1 MGSLNASGIPI
12 VAKNSNTFRKRDVRI
27 TRESSKN
34 DTIATVVSTPVTR
47 TITSGSI
54 VRDNGV
60 VVYNEDLVWGVYMQ
74 GRTNTARVA
83 SKAGVTRSVVVD
95 LDGGNLSREVIPTG
109 LGAPTPQLSIRHEG
123 NTVVES
129 NSIRDLVII
138 RHPDSGVYDPG
149 WSV

>member
-12 VAKNSNTFRKRDVRI
+12 AAKNSNTFRKRDVRI

-34 DTIATVVSTPVTR
+34 DTIAVVVSTPVNR

-54 VRDNGV
+54 IRDNGS

-83 SKAGVTRSVVVD
+83 SKAGLARSIVVE
-95 LDGGNLSREVIPTG
+95 LDGANVSREVIPTG
-109 LGAPTPQLSIRHEG
+109 LGAPTPQLTIRHLG
-123 NTVVES
+123 NTVVEE
-129 NSIRDLVII
+129 NSIRDLVIT
-138 RHPDSGVYDPG
+138 RHPDSGVFDPG